1 MLACIQNLDIMKK
14 IKLNGISQRLFK
26 RDLEL
31 LNDWGKREVM
41 IQFKNGNYGL
51 E

>member
-14 IKLNGISQRLFK
+14 IKLDGLANKLYGKNLA
-26 RDLEL
+26 L